1 MGQAINTPWGAL
13 ISTKPPG
20 VLGNEGSGR
29 PRASREASAV
39 LPKANHRFD
48 GGGRALPGG
57 SHRALA
63 LGFALLVSTPLH
75 ALSVE
80 DCTRVT
86 HISHGG
92 EADHIDLG
100 EGRVMWRDWWSQ
112 EGSATDITVMDC
124 GPGAAL
130 TFRAAEEN
138 MNARF
143 PFNRVEDA
151 LKVIATHES
160 GARVFATL
168 ERMAEELKAFTRDV
182 RIETRHG
189 ETCACAA
196 FYPETRGDKTE
207 FVLG

>member
-1 MGQAINTPWGAL
+1 MGLQGGTWQAVRVAATGLILFAAGGAQ
-13 ISTKPPG
+13 
-20 VLGNEGSGR
+20 
-29 PRASREASAV
+29 
-39 LPKANHRFD
+39 
-48 GGGRALPGG
+48 
-57 SHRALA
+57 
-63 LGFALLVSTPLH
+63 

-80 DCTRVT
+80 DCTRIT

-92 EADHIDLG
+92 EADHWDLG

-124 GPGAAL
+124 KPGAAL

-143 PFNRVEDA
+143 PFDRVEDA
-151 LKVIATHES
+151 LKVIAKHES

-168 ERMAEELKAFTRDV
+168 ERMADELAGFTRDV
-182 RIETRHG
+182 RIETRNE

-196 FYPETRGDKTE
+196 FYPGLRGDKTE

>member
-1 MGQAINTPWGAL
+1 MGLEGGTTLQAARIAAAG
-13 ISTKPPG
+13 
-20 VLGNEGSGR
+20 
-29 PRASREASAV
+29 
-39 LPKANHRFD
+39 
-48 GGGRALPGG
+48 
-57 SHRALA
+57 LA
-63 LGFALLVSTPLH
+63 LLASGAAQ
-75 ALSVE
+75 ALSIE

-100 EGRVMWRDWWSQ
+100 EGRVIWRDWWSQ

-124 GPGAAL
+124 APGNAL
-130 TFRAAEEN
+130 RFRAAEEN

-143 PFNRVEDA
+143 PFDRVDDA

-168 ERMAEELKAFTRDV
+168 ERMADDLSSFTRDV
-182 RIETRHG
+182 RIETLSD

-207 FVLG
+207 FVPG

>member
-1 MGQAINTPWGAL
+1 MD
-13 ISTKPPG
+13 ISTGPETSKDDTMG
-20 VLGNEGSGR
+20 LNGGTLQ
-29 PRASREASAV
+29 AV
-39 LPKANHRFD
+39 RIAAT
-48 GGGRALPGG
+48 G
-57 SHRALA
+57 LA
-63 LGFALLVSTPLH
+63 LLASGAAQ
-75 ALSVE
+75 ALSIE
-80 DCTRVT
+80 ACTRVT

-92 EADHIDLG
+92 EADHVDLG

-124 GPGAAL
+124 APGTAL
-130 TFRAAEEN
+130 RARAAEEN

-143 PFNRVEDA
+143 PFDRVEDA

-168 ERMAEELKAFTRDV
+168 ERMADELEEFARDV
-182 RIETRHG
+182 RIETLNT

-196 FYPETRGDKTE
+196 FYPEARGDKTE

>member
-13 ISTKPPG
+13 TPAKPSA
-20 VLGNEGSGR
+20 VFGNEGSGGS
-29 PRASREASAV
+29 RASREASA
-39 LPKANHRFD
+39 R

-57 SHRALA
+57 AHRALT
-63 LGFALLVSTPLH
+63 LGFALFVSTPLY

-80 DCTRVT
+80 DCTRTT

-92 EADHIDLG
+92 EADHWDLG

-124 GPGAAL
+124 APGMAL
-130 TFRAAEEN
+130 RLRAAEEN

-143 PFNRVEDA
+143 PFDRVDDA
-151 LKVIATHES
+151 LKVIAKHES

-168 ERMAEELKAFTRDV
+168 ERMADELDDFTRDV
-182 RIETRHG
+182 RIETLSD

-196 FYPETRGDKTE
+196 FYPDARGDKTE